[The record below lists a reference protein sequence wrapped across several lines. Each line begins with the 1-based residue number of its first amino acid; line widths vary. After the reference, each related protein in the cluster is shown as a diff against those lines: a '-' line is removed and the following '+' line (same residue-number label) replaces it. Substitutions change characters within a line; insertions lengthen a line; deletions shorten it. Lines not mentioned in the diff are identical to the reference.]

1 MVITQAPFRMSFF
14 GGGTDF
20 PAFYQEHGGKVIST
34 SIDKYCYVN
43 VRHLPPFFDY
53 TNEIS
58 YSQRERVNSVEEIQH
73 PAIREA
79 MKFLDMR
86 ELTLTYDADLPARS
100 GLGTSSSFAVAML
113 MGFYALKGKY
123 VDKKRLAE
131 EAIYLERILCKES
144 GGVQDQIAASYGG
157 LNKITFSKEG
167 FEINPVVISNE
178 RKDRLNDN
186 LMLFF
191 TGFSRFS
198 FTVQQEH
205 EKAIHSKEQQLL
217 EMLSL
222 VDQAEEILTS
232 GNLDEFGR
240 MLDYTWRLKRGVNS
254 AVSTS
259 QIDQA
264 YETAMQAGALGGKLL
279 GAGGGGFLLLYVQPE
294 KQKAVSQALYKLK
307 EIPFRFETGGARILY
322 YASEFYTVPE
332 EKAVKK
338 DDETRNREDITYL
351 LYQKPS
357 SCRN

>member
-20 PAFYQEHGGKVIST
+20 PAFYEEHGGQVIST
-34 SIDKYCYVN
+34 TIDKYCYVN

-53 TNEIS
+53 TNEVS
-58 YSQRERVNSVEEIQH
+58 YSQRERVNSVEEIRH

-86 ELTLTYDADLPARS
+86 ELVLTYDADLPARS

-113 MGFYALKGKY
+113 MSFYALKGKY
-123 VDKKRLAE
+123 VDKKRLAK
-131 EAIYLERILCKES
+131 EAIYLERVLCKES

-167 FEINPVVISNE
+167 FEINPIVISNE
-178 RKDRLNDN
+178 RKTRLNDN

-259 QIDQA
+259 EIDQA
-264 YETAMQAGALGGKLL
+264 YETAIQAGALGGKLL

-294 KQKAVSQALYKLK
+294 KQEAVRQALYKLK

-332 EKAVKK
+332 EEAVKK

>member
-20 PAFYQEHGGKVIST
+20 PAFYEKYGGKVIST
-34 SIDKYCYVN
+34 SIDKYCYVHI
-43 VRHLPPFFDY
+43 RHLPPFFEY
-53 TNEIS
+53 NNEIT
-58 YSQRERVNSVEEIQH
+58 YSKRERVVSVDEIEH

-123 VDKKRLAE
+123 IDKKRLAE
-131 EAIYLERILCKES
+131 EAIHLERVLCNES
-144 GGVQDQIAASYGG
+144 GGIQDQIAAAYGG
-157 LNKITFSKEG
+157 FNKITFSKDG
-167 FEINPVVISNE
+167 FEVNPMVISNE
-178 RKDRLNDN
+178 RKDQLNDN

-198 FTVQQEH
+198 FTIQQEQ
-205 EKAIHSKEQQLL
+205 EKAIKTKEQQLL

-222 VDQAEEILTS
+222 VDRAEEILTS

-240 MLDYTWRLKRGVNS
+240 MLDYTWRLKRGVNQ
-254 AVSTS
+254 AVTTN

-264 YETAMQAGALGGKLL
+264 YETAMKAGALGGKLL
-279 GAGGGGFLLLYVQPE
+279 GAGGGGFLLFYVQPD
-294 KQKAVSQALYKLK
+294 KQEQVRKALSDLK

-332 EKAVKK
+332 EVAEK
-338 DDETRNREDITYL
+338 
-351 LYQKPS
+351 
-357 SCRN
+357 C